1 MQAEHSAHAGP
12 PLPQTVSLPH
22 MSPQRT
28 KLPQDAPI
36 MFNADRIAFER
47 RVLSQA
53 AFLSAST
60 VSDLLTPARAPR
72 FPAPAEELVLTR
84 KAR

>member
-1 MQAEHSAHAGP
+1 
-12 PLPQTVSLPH
+12 
-22 MSPQRT
+22 
-28 KLPQDAPI
+28 

-53 AFLSAST
+53 AFLSSST

-72 FPAPAEELVLTR
+72 FPTPAEELVPVR